1 MSDGTLASAVALP
14 EQDISNQSQEFTAKR
29 RNSSIPDNDSK
40 RRRLSAD
47 GNVSPHS
54 ERHQPSQSPTAER
67 ERPGNRRPAQR
78 TGREDE
84 RKRGQRLFGGLLGT
98 LSQSSTSAAQKRR
111 ADIEKRQQ
119 DKLKNQAEEYDGL
132 RSRRKELREAIR
144 RKETPFYER
153 EAMQTRHSNM
163 IAAAHFLKTRT
174 EPVLC
179 YKPWQLRTRDEEI
192 IADQIREAEAKVSQE
207 VAEFEA
213 RYPPEAF
220 VYQAPPEL
228 ENRQSAEQRES
239 QQMEQ
244 PPLDGENQEATE
256 SKEEDTSAIQED
268 ATVQEASG
276 TTTEI
281 KDTQPPSGP
290 SNADAQTTQTAQEVV
305 EASRAADDDGGEVVE
320 DNEDTVIY

>member
-14 EQDISNQSQEFTAKR
+14 EQGISNQSQEHTAKR
-29 RNSSIPDNDSK
+29 RNSSITDNDSK

-54 ERHQPSQSPTAER
+54 ERQQPSQSPTVER
-67 ERPGNRRPAQR
+67 ERPRNRRPAQQ

-84 RKRGQRLFGGLLGT
+84 RKRGRRLFGGLLGT

-119 DKLKNQAEEYDGL
+119 DKLKNQAEEYDGM
-132 RSRRKELREAIR
+132 RSRKKEFREVIR

-192 IADQIREAEAKVSQE
+192 IAEQIKEAEAKVSRE

-220 VYQAPPEL
+220 VYQPTPEM
-228 ENRQSAEQRES
+228 ENGQPAEQRES
-239 QQMEQ
+239 QQKQQ
-244 PPLDGENQEATE
+244 PPLDGENQETTE
-256 SKEEDTSAIQED
+256 SKEEDTSATREDDTVKEAPGATTDIQN
-268 ATVQEASG
+268 
-276 TTTEI
+276 
-281 KDTQPPSGP
+281 TQPPSDT
-290 SNADAQTTQTAQEVV
+290 SNVDAQTTQEVV
-305 EASRAADDDGGEVVE
+305 EANRAADDDGGEVVE